1 MSCDEIKII
10 EETNEI
16 TVINNQD
23 KIDVVNNENV
33 TNVIDNEDVV
43 EVTDEVGEK
52 IFINATDVILS
63 TVQSIDVDMGC
74 TATEQVGDVVYVF
87 SDGQVRQAN
96 NSSIGTA
103 KVMGF
108 IISKTGDTNCKVRV
122 AGTIDEFVGLN
133 VGDQYFLSS
142 TSGDITDS
150 PPTTTDSVIVR
161 LGQAIKADLFLIEI
175 NNDYIIRNS
184 G

>member
-23 KIDVVNNENV
+23 KIEVVDNENV
-33 TNVIDNEDVV
+33 TNVINNEDVV
-43 EVTDEVGEK
+43 EITDQVGEK
-52 IFINATDVILS
+52 IIINATDVILS
-63 TVQSIDVDMGC
+63 TTQSIDVDMGC

-96 NSSIGTA
+96 NSSITTA

-108 IISKTGDTNCKVRV
+108 IVSKSGDTSCKVRV
-122 AGTIDEFVGLN
+122 AGTIDEFMGLS
-133 VGDQYFLSS
+133 VGDQYFLDS

-150 PPTTTDSVIVR
+150 PPTAASSVIVR
-161 LGQAIKADLFLIEI
+161 LGQAVKTDLFLIEI

-184 G
+184 D